1 MAVNITDLKHYIGDT
16 YGNNDSLLTDI
27 LAEATALVD
36 RYNVKYDST
45 TETYVASDA
54 PSALVDRAYL
64 EVAMELWNRRVV
76 QNGNV
81 NAQFATG
88 DGVGGVQRGTLR
100 DPVSA
105 AAALLRRW
113 VLPW

>member
-1 MAVNITDLKHYIGDT
+1 MAVTLTDLKDYIGDT
-16 YGNNDSLLTDI
+16 YGNNDALLASI
-27 LAEATALVD
+27 LAEAEALVA

-45 TETYVASDA
+45 TGDYVASDA
-54 PSALVDRAYL
+54 PTAIVNRATL
-64 EVAMELWNRRVV
+64 EVAMELWNRRVS

-81 NAQFATG
+81 NAQFTAG
-88 DGVGGVQRGTLR
+88 DGVGGVPRGTLR

-113 VLPW
+113 VLPL